1 MNLNVIL
8 PIKKIVINEKTIS
21 IPKLGLKHHNLM
33 KDVKGPDEN
42 MNLLLDSIC
51 PGLTAAE
58 SDIVV
63 LHLLAFNNRIK
74 ETVVKDDFTYD
85 LNKVYICQR
94 LTKDAVQSTTTRYKE
109 LEKLSPEVAKDLKVE
124 LDQLQKL
131 LDSKISEP
139 APTAEA
145 IPAAEQP
152 EVKQSASIKA
162 AADSREAARTRE
174 SNTQSQPIQV
184 NTAVNKNSTYV
195 YRTPPQTSTAAPG
208 MQGAMK
214 TS

>member
-74 ETVVKDDFTYD
+74 ETVIKDGFTYD

-94 LTKDAVQSTTTRYKE
+94 LTQRLDGKEFKFRAPPRYSKLGSVDSILSE
-109 LEKLSPEVAKDLKVE
+109 FLESVDGKPMDINFMKLPAFVTKWADDL
-124 LDQLQKL
+124 
-131 LDSKISEP
+131 
-139 APTAEA
+139 
-145 IPAAEQP
+145 
-152 EVKQSASIKA
+152 
-162 AADSREAARTRE
+162 
-174 SNTQSQPIQV
+174 V
-184 NTAVNKNSTYV
+184 NTIAIDGPEGPIK
-195 YRTPPQTSTAAPG
+195 G
-208 MQGAMK
+208 MLNVMEIFE
-214 TS
+214 

>member
-63 LHLLAFNNRIK
+63 LHLLAFFVTK
-74 ETVVKDDFTYD
+74 WADD
-85 LNKVYICQR
+85 L
-94 LTKDAVQSTTTRYKE
+94 
-109 LEKLSPEVAKDLKVE
+109 
-124 LDQLQKL
+124 
-131 LDSKISEP
+131 
-139 APTAEA
+139 
-145 IPAAEQP
+145 
-152 EVKQSASIKA
+152 
-162 AADSREAARTRE
+162 
-174 SNTQSQPIQV
+174 V
-184 NTAVNKNSTYV
+184 NTIAIDGPEGPIK
-195 YRTPPQTSTAAPG
+195 G
-208 MQGAMK
+208 MLNVMEIFE
-214 TS
+214 